1 MSRMSRMSRGSCRHF
16 FQTIEIYV
24 THVTWF
30 TWVTRVQKSKP
41 FICHACHALSENQN
55 LCHACH
61 AGHMGHMGQKIPGMS
76 CMSHMSRI
84 SQGFCVGIFGQKY
97 KNHVTGTRNTRMSHL
112 AVLNPIMSHIYLK
125 TWISGPQENIHCSI
139 SGVLQ
144 PLADWAERPP
154 PWYVLLLD
162 RQFCNSAH
170 FYFQMYHSPRAVKLK
185 VIFWPLWPLQS
196 EYGIHEK
203 SQLIAVFLFPNLL
216 FPACYLSE
224 NLQKWTFPFPNV
236 LFMTHCCKSE
246 RWVC

>member
-1 MSRMSRMSRGSCRHF
+1 MMSKYKNDD
-16 FQTIEIYV
+16 IYV
-24 THVTWF
+24 ARD
-30 TWVTRVQKSKP
+30 RVQH
-41 FICHACHALSENQN
+41 IC
-55 LCHACH
+55 
-61 AGHMGHMGQKIPGMS
+61 
-76 CMSHMSRI
+76 
-84 SQGFCVGIFGQKY
+84 GQKY

-112 AVLNPIMSHIYLK
+112 AVLNPIMRHIYLK

-162 RQFCNSAH
+162 RQFCNNAH